1 MSSSLLKYHRNN
13 IPHSGDNDATAAR
26 TRVITAFYSF
36 RGSGGSRRHSAYTDG
51 YATAYAGAN
60 SSSYV
65 LFVSNNENIYIE
77 TQSVSIVIQN
87 ADLHK
92 YHKLYVY
99 YIISL
104 QLTPNNSKIYYSDTG
119 YKGVY
124 KELRYWY
131 ILTNICWKS
140 LYLSFGDYC
149 YFKENPLSINLSACD
164 TEDTLD
170 DFLDLFDSHYYNECP
185 YKICDWLI
193 KYEANVIENEL
204 YHNELIVNRE
214 KTVYELL
221 QIVKRHFGIN
231 EDIVLKIYEYI
242 VFDVEHKIC
251 I

>member
-1 MSSSLLKYHRNN
+1 MPSSLLQYHRNN
-13 IPHSGDNDATAAR
+13 ISPCYTNHNPR
-26 TRVITAFYSF
+26 TITAYYSYYGKHPPLSLPPPYNSYKPSGSYILF
-36 RGSGGSRRHSAYTDG
+36 VSGSGGSDK
-51 YATAYAGAN
+51 
-60 SSSYV
+60 
-65 LFVSNNENIYIE
+65 NIYIE
-77 TQSVSIVIQN
+77 TKSVSIIIPYTN
-87 ADLHK
+87 LHK

-99 YIISL
+99 YIISQ
-104 QLTPNNSKIYYSDTG
+104 QLTPRNSKVYYSDVG

-140 LYLSFGDYC
+140 MYLSFGDYC

-164 TEDTLD
+164 TKDTID
-170 DFLDLFDSHYYNECP
+170 DFLDLFNSHYYNECP

-221 QIVKRHFGIN
+221 RIVKRHFGIN
-231 EDIVLKIYEYI
+231 EDIILKIYEYI

-251 I
+251 V